1 MDDLARVTVV
11 IPAYKAEATI
21 RRAVDSVLAQPG
33 VEADV
38 VAVVDGRFDRTA
50 ELLAAYDPARVRTLV
65 NETNRGPTF
74 TRNRGLA
81 AAKGDYVMFLDCD
94 DFIEGGMLAG
104 LVRAMRE
111 AGADLGF
118 GPLQVLKEGKGVR
131 RPVVE
136 WGFRSP
142 ADLFERWL
150 ALAHTLPPCTTLWRT
165 EFVRRIGGWTE
176 GLKRNEDGELVLRAV
191 MEGARLAQSSEGRG
205 VYVHHD
211 SADRLTSRTD
221 ILDSRLTVGEL
232 LLARESAVIPPAL
245 KTEAVARYFYR
256 VALNCYSVGRDDL
269 AEASLKR
276 SRQLGFAGHGGP
288 WWHRIAAGLL
298 GVKGRYRLTNWLKR
312 RRLFGLR
319 GR

>member
-1 MDDLARVTVV
+1 MDDKARVTVV

-21 RRAVDSVLAQPG
+21 GRAVDSVLTQPG

-38 VAVVDGRFDRTA
+38 VAVVDGIFDRTP
-50 ELLAAYDPARVRTLV
+50 ELLASYDQSRVRTLV
-65 NETNRGPTF
+65 NQTNRGPTY

-81 AAKGDYVMFLDCD
+81 AATGDYVMFLDCD
-94 DFIEGGMLAG
+94 DFIEGEMLVG

-111 AGADLGF
+111 RDADLGF
-118 GPLQVLKEGKGVR
+118 GPLQILKEAKGVR

-136 WGFRSP
+136 RHFHSP

-165 EFVRRIGGWTE
+165 AFIRRIGGWTE
-176 GLKRNEDGELVLRAV
+176 GLKRNEDGELVLRGV
-191 MEGARLAQSSEGRG
+191 MEGARLAFSSEGRG

-221 ILDSRLTVGEL
+221 ILDSRLTVGEM
-232 LLARESAVIPPAL
+232 LLARESAVIAPEL
-245 KTEAVARYFYR
+245 KQSAVARYFYR
-256 VALNCYSVGRDDL
+256 VALNCYSVGRQDL

-276 SRQLGFAGHGGP
+276 ARQLGFGGHTGP
-288 WWHRIAAGLL
+288 LWHRIAAALL
-298 GVKGRYRLTNWLKR
+298 GVPGRYRLTNWLKR
-312 RRLFGLR
+312 RRIFGFR
-319 GR
+319 GW